1 MKIKKILDTLSKTK
15 YLITKLLSQKNG
27 IIYISLKTVRLLSG
41 ALIGVIGIIVPGL
54 IINEL
59 MSGIQ
64 GGAWNISVL
73 TFYLALLLVVP
84 FLYQILLIP
93 LDNILFRT
101 GGELTISL
109 LREFELYVAGMDY
122 ETIEN
127 PELQG
132 CRERVSSTIEG
143 AVEIVDLI
151 GNIFSAVIS
160 FGVSFSIITY
170 LNPLIILLTLVMVL
184 INSHMAKWMNLK
196 RFELRGEFSKNQ
208 RKNWEYK
215 DMLRNKSYAKEI
227 RLYPIAEMLLDKVTQ
242 SERDMNSTTCK
253 NNQNRHKVNFVLN
266 ITNFV
271 QSAVVYIYLICKAL
285 SKAIPIGSMTIY
297 LSASQRFSGAVSLVV
312 NSYMALSER
321 AMEIDEWQKFTKI
334 PKIEKTGTL
343 IPLVDGDSYIEFCG
357 VSFRYPGSDIFALK
371 DLNLKLSCTE
381 KLCVVGENGS
391 GKSTFIKLLLRLYE
405 PTSGEI
411 LLNGVNITQY
421 DYDSYVKLFAP
432 VFQDFATYALSL
444 KENIILAEKYDDE
457 KFRKVCESSNIQP
470 LIDKLKNGADTQI
483 GKALDPEGIEPSGGE
498 EQRIAIA
505 RACYHG
511 GEIFIL
517 DEPTAALDPN
527 AEYEIYTQFSR
538 MITDRG
544 AVLITHRLSAV
555 QLADKV
561 AVFDNGRIK
570 EYGTHAELYASGGI
584 YKEMFDKQAEFYRDN
599 QAVSEGA

>member
-1 MKIKKILDTLSKTK
+1 MQFDIAIREKILDTLSKTK

-64 GGAWNISVL
+64 GGEWNISVL
-73 TFYLALLLVVP
+73 TVYLALLLVVP
-84 FLYQILLIP
+84 LLYQILLIP

-122 ETIEN
+122 GTIEN
-127 PELQG
+127 PELQE

-215 DMLRNKSYAKEI
+215 DMLRDKSYAKEI
-227 RLYPIAEMLLDKVTQ
+227 RLYHIAEMLLDKVTQ
-242 SERDMNSTTCK
+242 SERDMNSTTYK

-271 QSAVVYIYLICKAL
+271 QSAVVYIYLICKVL

-297 LSASQRFSGAVSLVV
+297 LSASQRFSGAVSSVV

-321 AMEIDEWQKFTKI
+321 AMEIDEWQEFTKI

-343 IPLVDGDSYIEFCG
+343 IPTADGDSYIEFRG

-371 DLNLKLSCTE
+371 DLNLKLSCME

-421 DYDSYVKLFAP
+421 DYNSYVRLFAP

-444 KENIILAEKYDDE
+444 KENIILAKNTMT
-457 KFRKVCESSNIQP
+457 KSSERSV
-470 LIDKLKNGADTQI
+470 
-483 GKALDPEGIEPSGGE
+483 KA
-498 EQRIAIA
+498 QT
-505 RACYHG
+505 Y
-511 GEIFIL
+511 
-517 DEPTAALDPN
+517 
-527 AEYEIYTQFSR
+527 SR
-538 MITDRG
+538 
-544 AVLITHRLSAV
+544 
-555 QLADKV
+555 
-561 AVFDNGRIK
+561 
-570 EYGTHAELYASGGI
+570 
-584 YKEMFDKQAEFYRDN
+584 
-599 QAVSEGA
+599 